1 MVQANEHHFRRLES
15 QMSRGEPVLF
25 LGAGFSLEAKN
36 QSGQSMPRSSELA
49 QELWRIAFPDDEFDQ
64 DASLGD
70 VYHCA
75 LSRSRRQ
82 LQSYIHQRFT
92 VNSDT
97 LPEFYRTW
105 FSMPWHLC
113 YTLNIDDLEAAA
125 IRAFA
130 LPRDIRSISATTGRL
145 GDSRN
150 RESSLTVVHVNGML
164 SDDVEHLTFSERSYG
179 ERLATP
185 DSWLIRC
192 AADLL
197 GRPVVFVGTELHEP
211 TLWRY
216 IESRNQKG
224 GRHARELRPGSYFV
238 TPILSKA
245 RQVLLEELNVDWI
258 PMCAEEFATSW
269 LNRLRRAAESGFDAI
284 SASRTAEERSTVP
297 SLVSELST
305 VQVRRDSDYLLGQQP
320 TWSDL
325 QSGRAIVRESDER
338 VYSLA
343 RDALESSEVSTPLLL
358 CGTAGAGKSTSLM
371 RLALRLSA
379 DGVPVYWID
388 ESSNIRPFQLRQTIL
403 EHDGPVGALID
414 DADLWGRTLTNWAIE
429 IPQSRPG
436 VLFCA
441 ALRSSRIDGLVDAH
455 SLGGVKPAEIPVP
468 NLSNSDINA
477 LIDVLDRENRLG
489 ILKGLSRDRR
499 IRAFRQQAGR
509 QLLVGMIQATS
520 GYRFTEKV
528 FEEFT
533 ELEAPQD
540 FLYGLVCIVSSQRYT
555 IDRNELLLAFGRA
568 DNETLNALETL
579 HRRHLIVRQ
588 DIHSGYGARHR
599 VIAEELIRHV
609 EFRQW
614 FAPMLE
620 GIIFAFS
627 NSVNPS
633 LAKSDRRWRRLI
645 RFINHDYLMRL
656 LSVEDVRSTYERIES
671 VLNWD
676 YHYWLQRGSLEVEVG
691 DLSLATN
698 FLDQARSLASGD
710 RLVENE
716 YAYLLMKKAAS
727 DPWSSGAAD
736 MFNDGYEM
744 LEALIRS
751 NGKRSPHPYHVLGS
765 QVLAWVRRA
774 PLAPS
779 EKIRLLNSTLTRVAE
794 GVRVHPKSDDLIT
807 LREDVQRELLSMAV
821 VDRD

>member
-1 MVQANEHHFRRLES
+1 MSKSNEHHFRRLES

-36 QSGQSMPRSSELA
+36 QSGQNMPKSSELVH
-49 QELWRIAFPDDEFDQ
+49 ELWKIAFPGDEYDPN
-64 DASLGD
+64 ASLGD

-82 LQSYIHQRFT
+82 LQNYIQERFT
-92 VNSDT
+92 VNSEV

-125 IRAFA
+125 MQAFA
-130 LPRDIRSISATTGRL
+130 LPRDLGSISATTGRL
-145 GDSRN
+145 GDGRN
-150 RESSLTVVHVNGML
+150 REGSLTVVHLNGML

-197 GRPVVFVGTELHEP
+197 GRSVVFVGTELHEP

-238 TPILSKA
+238 TPVLSKA

-258 PMCAEEFATSW
+258 PMCAEEFATTW
-269 LNRLRRAAESGFDAI
+269 LNRLRRAAESGLEALY
-284 SASRTAEERSTVP
+284 ASHSAEERSTVP
-297 SLVSELST
+297 RLVSELST
-305 VQVRRDSDYLLGQQP
+305 LSRRRDSDYLLGQQP

-325 QSGRAIVRESDER
+325 QSGRAIIRESDEQ

-343 RDALESSEVSTPLLL
+343 SEALETSDVSTPLLL
-358 CGTAGAGKSTSLM
+358 CGTAGSGKSTSLM

-379 DGVPVYWID
+379 DGVPIYWVD
-388 ESSNIRPFQLRQTIL
+388 ESSNIRPFHLRQAIL
-403 EHDGPVGALID
+403 GDDGPVGVLID

-429 IPQSRPG
+429 IPHSRPG

-441 ALRSSRIDGLVDAH
+441 ALRSSRIDGLVDVH
-455 SLGGVKPAEIPVP
+455 SLGGVQAAEITIPH
-468 NLSNSDINA
+468 LSNSDIDE
-477 LIDVLDRENRLG
+477 LIDVLDKENRLG
-489 ILKGLSRDRR
+489 ILKGLSDDRR
-499 IRAFRQQAGR
+499 VRAFRKQAGR

-520 GYRFTEKV
+520 GRRFTEKV
-528 FEEFT
+528 FEEFI

-540 FLYGLVCIVSSQRYT
+540 FLYGLLCIVSSQRYT
-555 IDRNELLLAFGRA
+555 MDRNELLLASGRA
-568 DNETLNALETL
+568 DNQTLNALETL

-588 DIHSGYGARHR
+588 DIQSGYGARHR
-599 VIAEELIRHV
+599 VIAEELIRHA

-614 FAPMLE
+614 FPQMLE
-620 GIIFAFS
+620 GIIFAFA

-633 LAKSDRRWRRLI
+633 LARSDRRWRRLI
-645 RFINHDYLMRL
+645 RFINHDYLIRL
-656 LSVEDVRSTYERIES
+656 LPVEDVRSTYERIES

-676 YHYWLQRGSLEVEVG
+676 YHYWLQRGSLEVELG

-727 DPWSSGAAD
+727 DPQSPGAAE
-736 MFNDGYEM
+736 MFDDGYSI
-744 LEALIRS
+744 LEVLIRS
-751 NGKRSPHPYHVLGS
+751 NGKHSPHPYHVLGS
-765 QVLAWVRRA
+765 QVLSWVRRA
-774 PLAPS
+774 SLVPAV
-779 EKIRLLNSTLTRVAE
+779 KIRLLNSTLARVAE
-794 GVRVHPKSDDLIT
+794 GVRVHPRSDDLLT

-821 VDRD
+821 VGRD